1 MNAIFNLVDHQ
12 APHQD
17 TTDDEDGR
25 ESLATATLEEI
36 VQRAQSAEPATQLA
50 AVQAARKLLS
60 SDRNPPIDALIHS
73 GILPVLV
80 GCLQAGCVSATEHP
94 RFTR

>member
-1 MNAIFNLVDHQ
+1 M
-12 APHQD
+12 QD

-50 AVQAARKLLS
+50 AVQVDHSQPATYLLTL
-60 SDRNPPIDALIHS
+60 DCS
-73 GILPVLV
+73 GRQEIAVK
-80 GCLQAGCVSATEHP
+80 
-94 RFTR
+94 

>member
-1 MNAIFNLVDHQ
+1 MKTVVRQRL
-12 APHQD
+12 QD

-50 AVQAARKLLS
+50 AVQVNITLRSCCQLAIFNLLWIVQAARKLLS
-60 SDRNPPIDALIHS
+60 SDRNPPI
-73 GILPVLV
+73 GIAFCSFPELN
-80 GCLQAGCVSATEHP
+80 
-94 RFTR
+94 

>member
-1 MNAIFNLVDHQ
+1 MWIVKTEL
-12 APHQD
+12 PLLQD

-50 AVQAARKLLS
+50 AVQVDPSKMP
-60 SDRNPPIDALIHS
+60 SDDHLNLFRPPGNCCQVIAT
-73 GILPVLV
+73 
-80 GCLQAGCVSATEHP
+80 LQ
-94 RFTR
+94 

>member
-1 MNAIFNLVDHQ
+1 MWIVKTEL
-12 APHQD
+12 PLLQD

-50 AVQAARKLLS
+50 AVQV
-60 SDRNPPIDALIHS
+60 D
-73 GILPVLV
+73 PVLQRCRQMTILTFLGRQETV
-80 GCLQAGCVSATEHP
+80 VK
-94 RFTR
+94 

>member
-1 MNAIFNLVDHQ
+1 M
-12 APHQD
+12 QD

-50 AVQAARKLLS
+50 AVQVDHS
-60 SDRNPPIDALIHS
+60 QPP
-73 GILPVLV
+73 
-80 GCLQAGCVSATEHP
+80 TY
-94 RFTR
+94 

>member
-1 MNAIFNLVDHQ
+1 MWIVKTLAIQRL
-12 APHQD
+12 QD

-50 AVQAARKLLS
+50 AVQVKPSQLLL
-60 SDRNPPIDALIHS
+60 DGDLYLTLDCS
-73 GILPVLV
+73 GRQETAVK
-80 GCLQAGCVSATEHP
+80 
-94 RFTR
+94 

>member
-1 MNAIFNLVDHQ
+1 M
-12 APHQD
+12 QD

-50 AVQAARKLLS
+50 AVQV
-60 SDRNPPIDALIHS
+60 DHS
-73 GILPVLV
+73 ELGSLYLTLT
-80 GCLQAGCVSATEHP
+80 CAGRQEIAVK
-94 RFTR
+94 